1 MSILA
6 NALWLLCG
14 LSAVVLAALTGRRW
28 TGRVG
33 LALGFTLAVVAIPAW
48 VSLQIEWTGGLAAA
62 GAAVLLFRPRYAMV
76 ASIAGGALAAIL
88 GLLISRGKGIPQT
101 VALAA
106 TAILVILP
114 AVLASRNARL
124 TGEEI
129 RDEALLSICLAGLV
143 VALTPGIQEGW
154 RSAAAL
160 NVGGAGLDAGLA
172 IPAWTVWVAA
182 ISLLLGGAH
191 YVWRRQ

>member
-28 TGRVG
+28 IGRVG
-33 LALGFTLAVVAIPAW
+33 LAVGFVLAILAIPAW
-48 VSLQIEWTGGLAAA
+48 VSLQMEWTGGLAVA
-62 GAAVLLFRPRYAMV
+62 GAVVLLFRPRYAVV

-88 GLLISRGKGIPQT
+88 GLLVAQQGIPQL
-101 VALAA
+101 VSLAA
-106 TAILVILP
+106 TAVLVILP
-114 AVLASRNARL
+114 AVLASRNPRL

-129 RDEALLSICLAGLV
+129 RDEALLGICLAGLV

-160 NVGGAGLDAGLA
+160 NVGGGGVDAGRA
-172 IPAWTVWVAA
+172 IPAWAMWVAA